1 MTLHN
6 DSTPVMASGVRQTGL
21 SNLSRRTFMRGVGA
35 GGAAAAAAGL
45 LSACSSSGTN
55 EPSASGNAT
64 PTPTDALIISNWP
77 AYIDRANVDGVRVSP
92 TLEEF
97 QKETGATV
105 TYNQDVNDNEE
116 FFAKVRNALAAGE
129 PTGRDMFVLTD
140 WMAAKLI
147 RLTWL
152 QTIDKANVPNGSNLI
167 APLADVS
174 FDPNR
179 DYSLPWQSGLTG
191 IAVNKNVYDGDVTTM
206 TELLT
211 NPDLKGRI
219 TVLTEMRDTMGLLLL
234 EQGSNPADFN
244 VDEWQQALGVLQAAV
259 DSGQVRGFTGN
270 DYLQGLQQGDI
281 AACVAWSG
289 DIIQAQ
295 YEDPNILFNIP
306 EAGAMLWSDNMLIP
320 NGAANKLNSEA
331 WMNYYYDPKVA
342 AELAAWVNYICPV
355 QGAQEEMKKIDKSLV
370 DNPLIFPTEEDYA
383 GLSVFRG
390 LTEDEETAFTE
401 QYIAVQG
408 G

>member
-1 MTLHN
+1 MTYDNSSSPLVL
-6 DSTPVMASGVRQTGL
+6 PGVRKTGL
-21 SNLSRRTFMRGVGA
+21 ANLSRRNFMRGVGA

-45 LSACSSSGTN
+45 LSACGAGSSSS
-55 EPSASGNAT
+55 PSAGGSAT
-64 PTPTDALIISNWP
+64 PTATDKLVISNWP
-77 AYIDRANVDGVRVSP
+77 AYIDRATVNGVKVSP
-92 TLEEF
+92 TLEAY
-97 QKETGATV
+97 QKQTGVAV

-129 PTGRDMFVLTD
+129 PTGRDMFMLTD

-147 RLTWL
+147 RLKWL
-152 QTIDKANVPNGSNLI
+152 ETIDKANVPNGTNLI
-167 APLADVS
+167 APLADVA

-191 IAVNKNVYDGDVTTM
+191 ISVNKNVYDGEVNTI

-211 NPDLKGRI
+211 KPDLKGRV
-219 TVLTEMRDTMGLLLL
+219 TVLTEMRDTMGLILLD
-234 EQGSNPADFN
+234 QGANPADFTI
-244 VDEWQQALGVLQAAV
+244 DQWSKAMDFLQTAV
-259 DSGQVRGFTGN
+259 DSGQIRAFTGN

-281 AACVAWSG
+281 AACMAWSG

-295 YEDPNILFNIP
+295 YDDPKIAFVVP
-306 EAGAMLWSDNMLIP
+306 DAGAMLWSDNMLIP
-320 NGAANKLNSEA
+320 NGAVNKLNAES

-355 QGAQEEMKKIDKSLV
+355 QGAQDAMKKIDPSLV
-370 DNPLIFPTEEDYA
+370 DNPLIFPTEQDYA
-383 GLSVFRG
+383 NLSVFRG

-401 QYIAVQG
+401 QFLAVQG
-408 G
+408 A